1 MASGCKATLLV
12 IFLLVAALVPRC
24 VDGSRGTPART
35 TSPETRSTAR
45 LFAAYIPRAKMLPP
59 SGPSERHNS
68 IGQEKEELTHKHP

>member
-12 IFLLVAALVPRC
+12 VFLLLVAALAPRC
-24 VDGSRGTPART
+24 VDGSRSTP
-35 TSPETRSTAR
+35 AR

-68 IGQEKEELTHKHP
+68 IGQELTHKRP